1 DFTIAGDSREHEDY
15 VSSLIA
21 KCIGIGNIKLD
32 VRFLS
37 DKDIDDLIEDAH
49 ILCLPY
55 NIASSQ
61 NSGVAI
67 YAFSKG
73 INVVIPEI
81 ETIQDLRNKDAV
93 YSYRYDDVM
102 EHLERLEGAIIEA
115 KKDYFDNYMQFV
127 DKADRLHEEIVV
139 EYSLD
144 EIADEFNKV
153 LTNI

>member
-1 DFTIAGDSREHEDY
+1 M
-15 VSSLIA
+15 
-21 KCIGIGNIKLD
+21 
-32 VRFLS
+32 
-37 DKDIDDLIEDAH
+37 
-49 ILCLPY
+49 PY

-102 EHLERLEGAIIEA
+102 EHLERLESAVVAA
-115 KKDYFDNYMQFV
+115 KEEYFNNYTQFV
-127 DKADRLHEEIVV
+127 EKTDRLHNEIVN

-144 EIADEFNKV
+144 GVAKQIKCF
-153 LTNI
+153 L